1 MLEANTAGHKQSGS
15 FMECIED
22 KLLLQMI
29 KKPMRKG
36 AGTQG
41 ETGGAVTMDGI
52 VLRPFGQQG
61 GFTGNSL

>member
-1 MLEANTAGHKQSGS
+1 
-15 FMECIED
+15 MECIED

>member
-1 MLEANTAGHKQSGS
+1 MLEANTAEHKQSGS

-36 AGTQG
+36 AGAQG
-41 ETGGAVTMDGI
+41 ETGGECKAQ
-52 VLRPFGQQG
+52 GQ
-61 GFTGNSL
+61 